1 MQRNSSFS
9 FYLFYIKHLNSC
21 SNIQYNNDG
30 VKKMTNEE
38 LEKELE
44 IDDYIEDMADLFKIL
59 GDKTRT
65 KILASLEKG
74 EKNVSSISEV
84 VGLPISAISHQLRTL
99 RQAKLIKPKKVGK
112 EVFYSLDDDHVSMI
126 FECAL
131 AHVKE

>member
-1 MQRNSSFS
+1 MA
-9 FYLFYIKHLNSC
+9 
-21 SNIQYNNDG
+21 G

-44 IDDYIEDMADLFKIL
+44 IDDYLEDMADLFKIL

-74 EKNVSSISEV
+74 EKNVSSISEI

-99 RQAKLIKPKKVGK
+99 RQTKLIKPKKVGK
-112 EVFYSLDDDHVSMI
+112 EVFYSLDDEHVSMI